1 MREIFRRHRSGRI
14 RSQENIL
21 IRPKFELNLLTLS
34 DTYGNTAES
43 GIRSTV
49 ANCLDD
55 TGTLQ
60 SIAIDRHRVEGAR
73 NDGSTYY
80 NTTAGGAL
88 LHPHKVVDGVSIA
101 IAYEDWVAG
110 TAFAAGSYCNNGGKY
125 YSTVAGGTDSATFG
139 DTITWV
145 EQGLYNRRYGLKV
158 SDAITNSAPAL
169 NFRKAAGTTNW
180 GVGTFAVDDTGT
192 GIDGGSCIK
201 ITDTDATAIA
211 FMRPCYAITIP
222 ADTSTHTACILI
234 KKNQLNAQIVQI
246 AITGSGTN
254 QSNIVYVDS
263 VNGVLN
269 HYINASIDDFGDFWV
284 VQVWAT
290 NAGLNTELN
299 LVVAPCPRPTLALP
313 NDVTLTGSAEFDWPM
328 LVLNTA
334 GGVTDLVAGEI
345 SQATEM
351 GNIKWDST
359 NLPTGGDLTYVMGWT
374 PDFASGDLAASLR
387 SILTFNDSI
396 YQVIRHS
403 DSGVTD
409 ISISDDG
416 SAKITAT
423 MPAWDKNDTIYLA
436 VTASVQTNTMALH
449 YRNVSKG
456 HAWTHVASVAYDGQ
470 FTDTGFLQ
478 LFKALGGNNSI
489 VKFLL
494 GYDRTLTDAELE
506 ARF

>member
-1 MREIFRRHRSGRI
+1 MGTEF
-14 RSQENIL
+14 
-21 IRPKFELNLLTLS
+21 PKFAMILDTLS
-34 DTYGNTAES
+34 YGNYVAES

-139 DTITWV
+139 DTITWI
-145 EQGLYNRRYGLKV
+145 EQGLYNRRYGLMV
-158 SDAITNSAPAL
+158 EDAVQNKCTNYNANPD
-169 NFRKAAGTTNW
+169 AGLTNL
-180 GVGTFAVDDTGT
+180 VLTDTGT
-192 GIDGGSCIK
+192 GATLTRVSDTAALASAGLDSICTDGNVYKLTGGTAVAHAAVGGLTGNTNDHT
-201 ITDTDATAIA
+201 ITAWARSADGAAASTYLRDSSNTLSVAFTNTA
-211 FMRPCYAITIP
+211 YARVSGTFTP
-222 ADTSTHTACILI
+222 PDGNRTVSMTVAAGKTLYFIL
-234 KKNQLNAQIVQI
+234 NQLEESPIV
-246 AITGSGTN
+246 S
-254 QSNIVYVDS
+254 SEIVT
-263 VNGVLN
+263 
-269 HYINASIDDFGDFWV
+269 A
-284 VQVWAT
+284 
-290 NAGLNTELN
+290 
-299 LVVAPCPRPTLALP
+299 
-313 NDVTLTGSAEFDWPM
+313 GSA
-328 LVLNTA
+328 A
-334 GGVTDLVAGEI
+334 
-345 SQATEM
+345 SRATEM

-359 NLPTGGDLTYVMGWT
+359 NLPTGGDLTYVMGLT
-374 PDFASGDLAASLR
+374 PDFASGTGILSSATIASF
-387 SILTFNDSI
+387 TNGTGFNLL
-396 YQVIRHS
+396 YHGA
-403 DSGVTD
+403 SGSTRVQ
-409 ISISDDG
+409 SYDG
-416 SAKITAT
+416 STVAFTD

-506 ARF
+506 AKF